1 MSTRI
6 DIESELAQVFADAGC
21 EGFLHARAVDGEGEL
36 SYRATEP
43 VVLASVFKVPVL
55 LEFARA
61 VANGEL
67 EPTERIVVPA
77 KGRTLGP
84 TGLSVMLDDV
94 ELSLRDLAYL
104 MMSVSDN
111 AATDALMQRLGCAR
125 INALLAEL
133 GLAGTFLE
141 GDCANIFS
149 SFPSDVG
156 IELGSGVGL
165 SDIDPAAL
173 SRWRA
178 LDPRRTNR
186 STPEEVTSLLAAVWR
201 DEAGPAA
208 ACAEVR
214 RILGHQ
220 VWPHRLTAGFPSGVK
235 LAAKT
240 GTLPGI
246 RNEAGVVTYP
256 DGGKYAVAVFTVSSD
271 FTERQPRIDAA
282 IGISAH
288 LAVEQLRAG

>member
-1 MSTRI
+1 MTTRT
-6 DIESELAQVFADAGC
+6 DINAELAHVFGDAGC
-21 EGFLHARAVDGEGEL
+21 EGFLHARAVEGEGEV
-36 SYRATEP
+36 SYRGTEP
-43 VVLASVFKVPVL
+43 VVLASVFKIPVL

-61 VANGEL
+61 VAEGEL
-67 EPTERIVVPA
+67 DATERIVVPA

-111 AATDALMQRLGCAR
+111 AATDVMMQRLGCGR
-125 INALLAEL
+125 INALLDGL
-133 GLAGTFLE
+133 GLAGTYLE
-141 GDCANIFS
+141 GDCADIFS
-149 SFPSDVG
+149 SFSGDVG
-156 IELGSGVGL
+156 IEVAEVKAFSEM
-165 SDIDPAAL
+165 DPAAL

-186 STPEEVTSLLAAVWR
+186 STPAEVTSLLAAVWR
-201 DEAGPAA
+201 DEAAPPE
-208 ACAEVR
+208 ACTEAR

-220 VWPHRLTAGFPSGVK
+220 VWPHRLTSGFPSGVK

-246 RNEAGVVTYP
+246 RNEAGVATYP
-256 DGGKYAVAVFTVSSD
+256 DGGRYAVAVFTVTAD

-282 IGISAH
+282 IGIAAH
-288 LAVEQLRAG
+288 IAVEHLRAG